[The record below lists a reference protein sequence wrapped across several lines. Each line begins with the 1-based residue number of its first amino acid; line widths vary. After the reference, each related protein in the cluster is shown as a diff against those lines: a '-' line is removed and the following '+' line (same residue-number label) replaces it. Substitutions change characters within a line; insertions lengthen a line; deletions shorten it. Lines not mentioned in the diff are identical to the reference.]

1 MLGRGMFKDSIF
13 SKNKEDA
20 LKFELYKI
28 KETYDLDKA
37 MLALS
42 NERIITVEGYYKNGE
57 SILEKVELDKENI
70 LEKKKTL
77 EENYKN
83 RSKKIIQIEANVG
96 SLKEASK
103 TYASTVEML

>member
-1 MLGRGMFKDSIF
+1 MFKDSIF
-13 SKNKEDA
+13 SKNKEDV
-20 LKFELYKI
+20 LKFELYKT

-37 MLALS
+37 ILALS

-57 SILEKVELDKENI
+57 SVLEKVELDKENI

-83 RSKKIIQIEANVG
+83 QSKKII
-96 SLKEASK
+96 
-103 TYASTVEML
+103 